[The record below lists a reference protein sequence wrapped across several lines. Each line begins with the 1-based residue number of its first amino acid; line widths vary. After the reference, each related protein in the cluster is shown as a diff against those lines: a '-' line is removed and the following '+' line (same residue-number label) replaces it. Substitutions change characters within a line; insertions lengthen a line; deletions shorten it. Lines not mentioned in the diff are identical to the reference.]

1 MILAGFPLLS
11 GLVQNSVGRTQFS
24 EIIYIIHF
32 VVYKKVLEPEKHITY
47 LTSKDE
53 KIQFILKN
61 FGRPIIQKRDEGFAS
76 MCHIILEQQ
85 VSIESAKAC
94 FVKIQNQLAEITP
107 ESIQNASDEDLRSC
121 GVSRQKITYLKDLA
135 SKVLSNDINFEIFPF
150 KTEEEIRA
158 ELITIKGVGNWS
170 IEVYLMFCLQSPD
183 IVPLGDI
190 AIKNTL
196 KELYHC
202 QTHEEMQLISEN
214 WKPYRTFASFTIW
227 HYYLKKRNKI

>member
-1 MILAGFPLLS
+1 MAE
-11 GLVQNSVGRTQFS
+11 T
-24 EIIYIIHF
+24 
-32 VVYKKVLEPEKHITY
+32 EKHIKH
-47 LTSKDE
+47 LISKDE
-53 KIQFILKN
+53 KIQFILEQ
-61 FGRPIIQKRDEGFAS
+61 FGHPVIQKRDQGFAS

-94 FVKIQNQLAEITP
+94 YVKIQNLLSEIHP
-107 ESIQNASDEDLRSC
+107 ENIAIISDEDLRSC
-121 GVSRQKITYLKDLA
+121 GVSRQKIIYLKDLA
-135 SKVLSNDINFEIFPF
+135 QKVLANQINFESYPT
-150 KTEEEIRA
+150 KTESEIRN

-196 KELYHC
+196 KELYSC
-202 QTHEEMQLISEN
+202 QTEEEMKLISDN

>member
-1 MILAGFPLLS
+1 MQHIIDFLGTKDQTLKIIIE
-11 GLVQNSVGRTQFS
+11 QFG
-24 EIIYIIHF
+24 H
-32 VVYKKVLEPEKHITY
+32 
-47 LTSKDE
+47 
-53 KIQFILKN
+53 
-61 FGRPIIQKRDEGFAS
+61 PIIQKRDQGFAA

-94 FVKIQNQLAEITP
+94 YIKIQNLLGKIHP
-107 ESIQNASDEDLRSC
+107 EAIVNISDENLRSC
-121 GVSRQKITYLKDLA
+121 GVSRQKIIYLKDLA
-135 SKVLSNDINFEIFPF
+135 NKVLSNQINFESLPS
-150 KTEEEIRA
+150 KTETEIRN

-196 KELYHC
+196 KELYNC
-202 QTHEEMQLISEN
+202 QTEEEMKLISDN

>member
-1 MILAGFPLLS
+1 M
-11 GLVQNSVGRTQFS
+11 
-24 EIIYIIHF
+24 EKIIHH
-32 VVYKKVLEPEKHITY
+32 L
-47 LTSKDE
+47 SKD
-53 KIQFILKN
+53 KTIQYILDT
-61 FGRPIIQKRDEGFAS
+61 FGNPIIQKREEGFAS

-85 VSIESAKAC
+85 VSIASAKAC
-94 FVKIQNQLAEITP
+94 YVKLLNLFGKITP
-107 ESIQNASDEDLRSC
+107 EIIANCSDDELRSC
-121 GVSRQKITYLKDLA
+121 GVSRQKIIYLKDLA
-135 SKVLSNDINFEIFPF
+135 SKVVCNQINFESFAS
-150 KTEEEIRA
+150 KSEEEIRN

-196 KELYHC
+196 KELYNC
-202 QTHEEMQLISEN
+202 QTHEEMQAVSDN

>member
-1 MILAGFPLLS
+1 MDINHTALQQVIDFLSQKDTIL
-11 GLVQNSVGRTQFS
+11 
-24 EIIYIIHF
+24 
-32 VVYKKVLEPEKHITY
+32 
-47 LTSKDE
+47 
-53 KIQFILKN
+53 QFILDN
-61 FGRPIIQKRDEGFAS
+61 FGQPIIQKREEGFAS

-85 VSIESAKAC
+85 VSIASAKAC
-94 FVKIQNQLAEITP
+94 YVKLQNKFHSITP
-107 ESIQNASDEDLRSC
+107 EIITKATEDELRSC
-121 GVSRQKITYLKDLA
+121 GVSRQKTIYLKDLA
-135 SKVLSNDINFEIFPF
+135 DKVITKEIQFETFSSKSEQQ
-150 KTEEEIRA
+150 IRN

-196 KELYHC
+196 KELYDC
-202 QTHEEMQLISEN
+202 QTYEEMKRLSDN